1 MEKKIVAVVF
11 DEGKVKEGHVYDKRE
26 CIIVGYVG
34 CGNVNNVLLALER
47 SRNGDADHTVAKH
60 VVIFMV
66 RGIFIHLQF
75 SYAQYPHDRFVV

>member
-11 DEGKVKEGHVYDKRE
+11 DEVKVKEGHVYDKHE

-34 CGNVNNVLLALER
+34 CGDVNNVLLALER